1 MHLEEIFYF
10 SVNVPHIQQT
20 QTTSPNQ
27 SATAKNDDPKSL
39 CYLVIRKIATP
50 LIQYIEYTIVCVMP

>member
-27 SATAKNDDPKSL
+27 SATAKNDNPKSSG
-39 CYLVIRKIATP
+39 
-50 LIQYIEYTIVCVMP
+50 IEF